1 MQPDGQCPIPWC
13 ALMHRSTPRGLLY
26 MTSDARSGS
35 VRYPQELTRNLT
47 LRDGTRVVIRPI
59 RPEDRQIEKEFVQ
72 NLSDEARYFRFLN
85 AIRELNERML
95 TQFTRIDYFNEMA
108 LIAVIQEN
116 EREIEIG
123 VARYI
128 VDPDGK
134 NCEFAIVIAD
144 AWQGRGIG
152 SRLMV
157 HLMEAAQNRGLETME
172 GLVLASNH
180 KMLSLMAALGFRI
193 EAAAGEPTLRRVVK
207 ELGVLPAAGVPRVLG

>member
-1 MQPDGQCPIPWC
+1 
-13 ALMHRSTPRGLLY
+13 MHRSTPCLHLY
-26 MTSDARSGS
+26 MTSNPEAGS
-35 VRYPQELTRNLT
+35 IRYPQELIRNLT

-59 RPEDRQIEKEFVQ
+59 RPEDRQIEQEFVQ

-85 AIRELNERML
+85 AIRELSERML

-108 LIAVIQEN
+108 LIAVIQEGG
-116 EREIEIG
+116 REIEIG

-128 VDPDGK
+128 VDPDGRS
-134 NCEFAIVIAD
+134 CEFAIVIAD

-152 SRLMV
+152 SRLMM

-193 EAAAGEPTLRRVVK
+193 EAAAGEPTLRRVVRQ
-207 ELGVLPAAGVPRVLG
+207 LCAQPAAVVPRVLG

>member
-1 MQPDGQCPIPWC
+1 
-13 ALMHRSTPRGLLY
+13 
-26 MTSDARSGS
+26 MTSDAG
-35 VRYPQELTRNLT
+35 VPAIRYPQELIRNLT

-85 AIRELNERML
+85 AIRELSERML

-116 EREIEIG
+116 EKEIEIG

-134 NCEFAIVIAD
+134 SCEFAIVIAD

-152 SRLMV
+152 SRLML
-157 HLMEAAQNRGLETME
+157 HLMEAARSRGLATME

-193 EAAAGEPTLRRVVK
+193 EAAAGEPTLRRVVRQ
-207 ELGVLPAAGVPRVLG
+207 LGAQPAAAVAQVLG